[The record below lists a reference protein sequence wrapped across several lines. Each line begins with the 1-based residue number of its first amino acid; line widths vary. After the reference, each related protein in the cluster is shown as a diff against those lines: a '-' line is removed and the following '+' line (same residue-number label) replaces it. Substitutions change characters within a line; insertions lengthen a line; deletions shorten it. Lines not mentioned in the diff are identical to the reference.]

1 MSVMVDTHDEE
12 RKRGGKFGHSDGS
25 LSISQFNESV
35 FLEYANVVRTPRSLS
50 LALNTNS
57 ISSLPRLPDR
67 KLNLPVGQTH

>member
-50 LALNTNS
+50 LAFEHEFDLV
-57 ISSLPRLPDR
+57 IAPFA
-67 KLNLPVGQTH
+67 